1 MSWLS
6 APPVEIIPALNR
18 LVEVIIERYHYMYP
32 SKYTAEGSVFQFFQ
46 TPAENGIVQSKISD
60 IRRHIA
66 ELYRHHFPVKNFGVW
81 AGNWQP
87 FFKFQYDSEEV
98 QNAITAELT
107 EAGIDPAG
115 FWHTPPHLISDGNFV
130 RACYHLL
137 NNVILYSVYG
147 LGSLKCQ
154 SRLLKWDSIGDY
166 DRNQPDVDEIVNYGV
181 SGFYGCAVY
190 GTFKSSLQREFNRR
204 FCQLAFD
211 TWGNQYSPELQGK
224 WKGRYT
230 TRIQKQL
237 YNHHNRPDYP
247 TDAKPQEYDY
257 TVPGVT
263 EITFTGTQTDDVIPW
278 HSDITRD
285 LEYYK
290 TWGNYQYYYSR
301 LRQDDNLTEVLLN
314 VENFPSPN
322 YKYFD

>member
-18 LVEVIIERYHYMYP
+18 LSEVITERYHYMFP
-32 SKYTAEGSVFQFFQ
+32 SKYTAEESVFEFLP
-46 TPAENGIVQSKISD
+46 TPSAKDNVKRKISD
-60 IRRHIA
+60 IRSHIA
-66 ELYRHHFPVKNFGVW
+66 ILYRHHFPVKNFGVW

-87 FFKFQYDSEEV
+87 FFKFQDYSEEV
-98 QNAITAELT
+98 KNGITAELT

-137 NNVILYSVYG
+137 NNVILYSLHG
-147 LGSLKCQ
+147 MNFHTCQ
-154 SRLLKWDSIGDY
+154 ARLLKWNGGY
-166 DRNQPDVDEIVNYGV
+166 DRGEPSVDKIVDTFAHG
-181 SGFYGCAVY
+181 GTPGCAVY
-190 GTFKSSLQREFNRR
+190 GKYKESLHCEFSRHLW
-204 FCQLAFD
+204 QYPFD

-237 YNHHNRPDYP
+237 YNHHNRPNYP
-247 TDAKPQEYDY
+247 TASAPQEYDY

-263 EITFTGTQTDDVIPW
+263 EISFTGTKSDTALPW
-278 HSDITRD
+278 HRDITSD

-290 TWGNYQYYYSR
+290 TWGNYKYYYSMS
-301 LRQDDNLTEVLLN
+301 RQDDNLTEALLN
-314 VENFPSPN
+314 VENFPPPN